1 MVLLQVVFYTPPSMN
16 PLFLCIIFAIQ
27 FVLNGC
33 FLMPICFIH
42 IAHVNMFVCDL
53 QCSLFYGSHCLS
65 SFKQFDNLTTSKF
78 QFYMVD
84 FSTPINHMHVLNLIN
99 VISSL
104 AFVGN
109 ASNSIQVEILQ
120 YEGGH

>member
-1 MVLLQVVFYTPPSMN
+1 
-16 PLFLCIIFAIQ
+16 
-27 FVLNGC
+27 
-33 FLMPICFIH
+33 
-42 IAHVNMFVCDL
+42 
-53 QCSLFYGSHCLS
+53 
-65 SFKQFDNLTTSKF
+65 
-78 QFYMVD
+78 MVD